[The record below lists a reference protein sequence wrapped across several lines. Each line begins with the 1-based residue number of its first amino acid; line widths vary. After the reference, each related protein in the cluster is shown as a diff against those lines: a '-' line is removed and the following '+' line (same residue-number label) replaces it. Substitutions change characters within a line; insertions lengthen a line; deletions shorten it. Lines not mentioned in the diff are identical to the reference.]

1 MLKALYN
8 SVYTLLFSEYLPH
21 IITSIVIA
29 ILLAIIYYC
38 RDTLKKWLF
47 KRKVNPLL
55 KKALSTYEEKVLPE
69 YVEEKPKLK
78 VVLKKEELPT
88 EYPFGYIFIM
98 PGQEELLWDILVT
111 VVPISSSLKSI
122 RILFDENLRKS
133 LFDHLSYKLGLELGK
148 EDIAVKFRDQAMAL
162 RPNDYETIEKLYNGG
177 KLTAIILCEASIR
190 LRGTKGK
197 PSISD
202 VKEFSKLVRKIAEID
217 AVVVRVG
224 EGTVDAY
231 VEECLKKESGIVLL
245 ARGKYISKTVDI
257 TNRLLTSG
265 FKMFTKKEL
274 GFPNPEIGTWE
285 FVQPTTKE
293 KVSFMRIWL
302 KRTKLRAKKKRRNP
316 EHSKQT

>member
-1 MLKALYN
+1 MSVSALAGINSLLEALYN
-8 SVYTLLFSEYLPH
+8 FALFTLLLSEYLPH
-21 IITSIVIA
+21 IVTSIIIA

-38 RDTLKKWLF
+38 RDSVKKWLF

-55 KKALSTYEEKVLPE
+55 KKALSVYEENVLPE

-88 EYPFGYIFIM
+88 EHPFGYIFIM
-98 PGQEELLWDILVT
+98 PGQEELLWDILIT

-148 EDIAVKFRDQAMAL
+148 EDIAVKFRDQAMSL

-177 KLTAIILCEASIR
+177 KLTAIILYEASIR
-190 LRGTKGK
+190 LHRTKGK

-202 VKEFSKLVRKIAEID
+202 VKEFSKLVRKIADIE

-224 EGTVDAY
+224 EGTVEAY
-231 VEECLKKESGIVLL
+231 VEECLKKKTGIILL
-245 ARGKYISKTVDI
+245 ARGTYISKAVDI
-257 TNRLLTSG
+257 ANRLLASD
-265 FKMFTKKEL
+265 FQMFTQKEL
-274 GFPNPEIGTWE
+274 GYPNPEIGTWE
-285 FVQPTTKE
+285 FAQPKKKE

-302 KRTKLRAKKKRRNP
+302 KRTKIL
-316 EHSKQT
+316 

>member
-1 MLKALYN
+1 MAL
-8 SVYTLLFSEYLPH
+8 
-21 IITSIVIA
+21 
-29 ILLAIIYYC
+29 IYYC
-38 RDTLKKWLF
+38 RDSVKKWLF

-55 KKALSTYEEKVLPE
+55 RQALSTYEENVLPE

-88 EYPFGYIFIM
+88 EHPFGYIFIT
-98 PGQEELLWDILVT
+98 PGQEELLWDILIT

-162 RPNDYETIEKLYNGG
+162 RPKDYETIEKLYNGG
-177 KLTAIILCEASIR
+177 KLTAIILCEASMR
-190 LRGTKGK
+190 LHKTRGK

-202 VKEFSKLVRKIAEID
+202 VKEFSKLARKIAEID

-224 EGTVDAY
+224 EGSVDTY
-231 VEECLKKESGIVLL
+231 VEECLEKESGIILL
-245 ARGKYISKTVDI
+245 ARGTYISKTVDVA
-257 TNRLLTSG
+257 NNLLASG
-265 FKMFTKKEL
+265 FKMFTENEL

-285 FVQPTTKE
+285 FTQPKQKE

-302 KRTKLRAKKKRRNP
+302 KRPRRRVKKKHKN
-316 EHSKQT
+316 SS